1 MKKLCCVFLIM
12 NISFAC
18 LTADETNDQKALEIR
33 KAQAILKSK
42 TKRTEVVKDD
52 MSSLHEDLINS
63 GVIDT
68 ETINSSKTAGELMNN
83 VTNVRLKKTNE
94 ELLKAEMG
102 KGDARSSATKE
113 AGKELKEGISE
124 LNKIRKLAAMKA
136 NKAKLQAKL
145 SDTVTDLKSLN
156 DKLKAELKKELAGE
170 KPNQEKINE
179 MAEKQEKIADE
190 LKQLTEDVLN
200 AEKKADNPED
210 KKDLDKVAEALAG
223 EKPKDENNPEDKKA
237 EAPPNSAEKKAED
250 VAKKIEEKDL
260 AEALKKQNELIE
272 KLDKAAKELAN
283 DNKKNDEPMTPEE
296 KAAQELAELANEIS
310 EQNDKLEDIKEE
322 HEGDEN
328 LQQDEKFNEAL
339 EKQNKLEKVAK
350 SAKEKLK
357 NEPKSK
363 ADLEKAEKSLAEAKK
378 ELEEGD
384 LKEAMEKNDEAE
396 KNLNEALDKLEKDE
410 KSSAK
415 DKKKPQKGKNGKE
428 EKKPEEKG
436 EKTEPE
442 MEEVKTDF
450 DDTQKAKEG
459 ERDIDKIHLRDNK
472 LQLGDMPTA
481 EAVWGNKVGEKDK
494 KVLMQSLREKAPK
507 EYDDLTQ
514 KYFEAL
520 ASIGE

>member
-1 MKKLCCVFLIM
+1 MKKLSYVFLIL

-18 LTADETNDQKALEIR
+18 LQADETNDQKALEIR

-52 MSSLHEDLINS
+52 MSILHEDLVNS
-63 GVIDT
+63 GVIDA
-68 ETINSSKTAGELMNN
+68 ETINSSKAAGDLMNN

-102 KGDARSSATKE
+102 KGEARKAATKE
-113 AGKELKEGISE
+113 AEKELKEGISD

-145 SDTVTDLKSLN
+145 SETVNDLKNLN
-156 DKLKAELKKELAGE
+156 DKLKSELKKELAGE
-170 KPNQEKINE
+170 KPNQETINK
-179 MAEKQEKIADE
+179 MAEDQEKIADE
-190 LKQLTEDVLN
+190 LKQLTDDVLN
-200 AEKKADNPED
+200 ADKKAENPED
-210 KKDLDKVAEALAG
+210 KKDLDKVAEALTG
-223 EKPKDENNPEDKKA
+223 EKPKDENKNPEA
-237 EAPPNSAEKKAED
+237 TPPNSAEKKAED

-296 KAAQELAELANEIS
+296 KAAQELADLANEIS
-310 EQNDKLEDIKEE
+310 EQNDQLENIKEE

-339 EKQNKLEKVAK
+339 EKQNKLEKAAK

-357 NEPKSK
+357 NDPKSK
-363 ADLEKAEKSLAEAKK
+363 ADMEKAEKSLAEAKK

-396 KNLNEALDKLEKDE
+396 KNLNEALDKLEKDS
-410 KSSAK
+410 KTAK
-415 DKKKPQKGKNGKE
+415 DKNKPKKGNKGKE
-428 EKKPEEKG
+428 EEKDPNKKD

-442 MEEVKTDF
+442 MEEVKVDF

-459 ERDIDKIHLRDNK
+459 ERDIDKVHIRDNK

-494 KVLMQSLREKAPK
+494 KVLMQNLREKAPK
-507 EYDDLTQ
+507 EYDELTS